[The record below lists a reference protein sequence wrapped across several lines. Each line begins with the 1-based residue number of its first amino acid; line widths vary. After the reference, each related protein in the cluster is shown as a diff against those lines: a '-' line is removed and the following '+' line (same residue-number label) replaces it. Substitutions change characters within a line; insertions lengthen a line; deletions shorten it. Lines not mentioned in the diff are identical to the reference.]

1 MRRALVASAALALLA
16 ATAGGASATPPGI
29 NGIFAIS
36 ADNPPSGPDNIH
48 ITTSTPNGS
57 DTRLTFD
64 AAPEEDA
71 AWSPDGT
78 KIAFTSRRDG
88 GNSEIYIM
96 NADGSNQRRFTID
109 GGVDQQPTW
118 SPDGT
123 RLAWASDR
131 AGNFD
136 IWTAKT
142 DGSDLRQLT
151 LNGAF
156 PDTNPEWSPDG
167 SAIAFESN
175 RTGGGDVYRLSPDGI
190 ERDVRR
196 LTADGAPD
204 GSPTWS
210 PDGSRIAFVSGRTS
224 VSTDIWS
231 VSSAGVT
238 PEAGLQRHT
247 TDAHGAKDPVWSPD
261 GKRIAF
267 ASFRNNADWNIW
279 TVSATGGPD
288 ADSQQIT
295 SSVPNQT
302 QPAWQTVAPAPAT
315 ASLSPASATAGSGDL
330 AVIVDGS
337 NFVRRSQVRWNGAL
351 RPTQFVSSTRLT
363 VVVPA
368 SDLAAAGT
376 AKVDVT
382 TSAVGGGLSSP
393 LTFTIS
399 PAAAPGL
406 TLTRAR
412 LQARWSASHLR
423 GRLSLAGTAVRPAL
437 LEMRLLRASGKGKAF
452 VVRRFRVT
460 KAGPF
465 TRLLD
470 LKPALLPGR
479 YMVRVAEAGGG
490 ASPLP
495 TAQRATKLSGP
506 PEGVAARAF
515 VSNKIGG
522 RPLRRITTRPSI
534 IFAQYTFATL
544 PRGHKK
550 LTVRW
555 FSPGA
560 RSAVAVDRKPVK
572 RQVIAFIKSS
582 GPLPTG
588 TWRAE
593 LRYGGTL
600 VATARVALR

>member
-1 MRRALVASAALALLA
+1 MRQALVASAALALLGA
-16 ATAGGASATPPGI
+16 AAGGASATPPGI
-29 NGIFAIS
+29 NGLFAIS
-36 ADNPPSGPDNIH
+36 GDNPPSGPDNIH
-48 ITTSTPNGS
+48 ITTSTPTGP

-64 AAPEEDA
+64 PAPEQDA

-88 GNSEIYIM
+88 GNAEIYTM

-118 SPDGT
+118 SPDGA

-136 IWTAKT
+136 IWTART

-175 RTGGGDVYRLSPDGI
+175 RSGGGDVYRLSPDGV

-196 LTADGAPD
+196 LTADGAFD

-210 PDGSRIAFVSGRTS
+210 PDGSRVAFVSGRTS
-224 VSTDIWS
+224 VNTDIWS
-231 VSSAGVT
+231 VSSAGAT
-238 PEAGLQRHT
+238 PEAGLERHT

-261 GKRIAF
+261 GTRIAF

-288 ADSQQIT
+288 TDSQQIT

-302 QPAWQTVAPAPAT
+302 QPAWQTVAPAPAA
-315 ASLSPASATAGSGDL
+315 ASLSPGSATAGSGDL
-330 AVIVDGS
+330 AVIVNGS
-337 NFVRRSQVRWNGAL
+337 GFVRRSQVRWNGAP
-351 RPTQFVSSTRLT
+351 RPTQFVSSNRLT
-363 VVVPA
+363 VVIPA
-368 SDLAAAGT
+368 SDLAAAGA

-382 TSAVGGGLSSP
+382 TSAAGGGLSSP
-393 LTFTIS
+393 LTFTVA
-399 PAAAPGL
+399 PVAAPGL
-406 TLTRAR
+406 ILTRAL
-412 LQARWSASHLR
+412 LQPRWSASRLR
-423 GRLSLAGTAVRPAL
+423 GRLSLAGTAARPAL
-437 LEMRLLRASGKGKAF
+437 LEVRLLRAAGTGKALL
-452 VVRRFRVT
+452 VRRLRVAR
-460 KAGPF
+460 AGAF
-465 TRLLD
+465 TGRLNLNP
-470 LKPALLPGR
+470 KLLPGR
-479 YMVRVAEAGGG
+479 YLVRVAEVGGG

-495 TAQRATKLSGP
+495 AAQRAAKLSGP

-515 VSNKIGG
+515 VSTKIAG

-560 RSAVAVDRKPVK
+560 RAPVAVDRKPVK

-588 TWRAE
+588 AWRAE